1 MCVLVAICCCGD
13 NPFHLCTTQGI
24 SDAFQGVAAPLTLV
38 LMVDVLTTTIY
49 LAIGAF
55 NGPAIAA
62 IIFLMIAITIMI
74 LWTFCSVCY
83 DLCNAK
89 MFKSKGK
96 RVLVDIV
103 LGVGGSLYLI
113 GDNLPPIL
121 KLQNNICEE
130 LLANITSIQLMN
142 ETCGQLLS
150 RFIFGQLNGVIP
162 GVQVDSGL

>member
-13 NPFHLCTTQGI
+13 NLLHFCTIQGI

-55 NGPAIAA
+55 NGSALAA
-62 IIFLMIAITIMI
+62 VIFLMIAITIMI

-89 MFKSKGK
+89 MFQFKGK

-113 GDNLPPIL
+113 GDNLPPTL
-121 KLQNNICEE
+121 KLRSNIY
-130 LLANITSIQLMN
+130 ARN
-142 ETCGQLLS
+142 
-150 RFIFGQLNGVIP
+150 
-162 GVQVDSGL
+162 